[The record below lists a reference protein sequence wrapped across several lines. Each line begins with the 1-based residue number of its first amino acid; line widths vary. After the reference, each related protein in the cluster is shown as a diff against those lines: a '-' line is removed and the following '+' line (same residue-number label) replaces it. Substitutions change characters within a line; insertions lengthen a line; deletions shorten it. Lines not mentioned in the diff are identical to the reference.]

1 MRIFY
6 ICYENLS
13 LQRAATTHIKE
24 VTEHLKKLGNDVILF
39 APNIG
44 KYKNETTVH
53 TVYIPTL
60 KARFIKEYIYYV
72 CLFFYLFVYQIRLK
86 ADVFYVREM
95 GLSIT
100 PALVGFILRVP
111 HMLEINGI
119 VTFDF
124 QSMDKYRFKHKIF
137 EYFQYINFLLAHKV
151 VTVSENI
158 KKELLQLYGNT
169 DKVVYI
175 ENGVNIDIF
184 SPKEKIGA
192 RNLLKWKYDGFYLL
206 YIGSFY
212 PRHGIQQIIQII
224 RHIKPKL
231 PNVKLIMVGSGY
243 SLESAVRLA
252 KELRLTSHI
261 DFVGEIDYE
270 NIPTY
275 INASDVGIFFLT
287 GSGKKYYGKP
297 IKLYEYMSC
306 GKPVITNEAYGEF
319 VREKGIGIVVSEKD
333 YEQAADTIIQLLKN
347 NALMALMGEKG
358 KKIIRD
364 SISWEVTAKKILN
377 VCETLSNI
385 KQ

>member
-1 MRIFY
+1 M
-6 ICYENLS
+6 
-13 LQRAATTHIKE
+13 
-24 VTEHLKKLGNDVILF
+24 
-39 APNIG
+39 
-44 KYKNETTVH
+44 
-53 TVYIPTL
+53 
-60 KARFIKEYIYYV
+60 
-72 CLFFYLFVYQIRLK
+72 
-86 ADVFYVREM
+86 
-95 GLSIT
+95 
-100 PALVGFILRVP
+100 
-111 HMLEINGI
+111 
-119 VTFDF
+119 
-124 QSMDKYRFKHKIF
+124 
-137 EYFQYINFLLAHKV
+137 

-175 ENGVNIDIF
+175 ENGVNTDIF

-377 VCETLSNI
+377 VCETLSNL

>member
-13 LQRAATTHIKE
+13 LQWAPTTHIKE
-24 VTEHLKKLGNDVILF
+24 VTEHLKKIGNDVILF

-44 KYKNETTVH
+44 RYKSETTVR
-53 TVYIPTL
+53 VIYVPTL
-60 KARFIKEYIYYV
+60 KVRFIKEYIYYV
-72 CLFFYLFVYQIRLK
+72 CLFFYLFAYQIRLK

-95 GLSIT
+95 GLSVA

-111 HMLEINGI
+111 HILEINGI

-175 ENGVNIDIF
+175 ENGVNTDIF

-306 GKPVITNEAYGEF
+306 GKPVITNEVYGEF
-319 VREKGIGIVVSEKD
+319 VREKGIGIVISEKD
-333 YEQAADTIIQLLKN
+333 YEQAADTIIQLLKD
-347 NALMALMGEKG
+347 NALMNSMGENGRKLVVN
-358 KKIIRD
+358 
-364 SISWEVTAKKILN
+364 SFTWEITTKKILN
-377 VCETLSNI
+377 VCQTVV
-385 KQ
+385 

>member
-13 LQRAATTHIKE
+13 LQRASTTHIKE
-24 VTEHLKKLGNDVILF
+24 VTEHLKKFGNDVVLF
-39 APNIG
+39 APKTG
-44 KYKNETTVH
+44 GYRSKTSVH
-53 TVYIPTL
+53 VVYVPTL
-60 KARFIKEYIYYV
+60 KIRFFEEYIYYV
-72 CLFFYLFVYQIRLK
+72 CLLFYLFAYQIGLK
-86 ADVFYVREM
+86 ADIFYVREM

-111 HMLEINGI
+111 HILEINGI

-124 QSMDKYRFKHKIF
+124 QSMDTYRFKHKIF

-151 VTVSENI
+151 VTVGENI

-175 ENGVNIDIF
+175 ENGVNTDIF
-184 SPKEKIGA
+184 STKEKIEA

-212 PRHGIQQIIQII
+212 PRHGIQQIIQIV

-243 SLESAVRLA
+243 SLESAIRLA

-347 NALMALMGEKG
+347 NALMALMGKKG
-358 KKIIRD
+358 RKIIRD

>member
-1 MRIFY
+1 MKIFY

-13 LQRAATTHIKE
+13 LQRASTTHIKE
-24 VTEHLKKLGNDVILF
+24 VTEHLEKFGNSVILF

-44 KYKNETTVH
+44 RLKKETTVSV
-53 TVYIPTL
+53 VYVPTL
-60 KARFIKEYIYYV
+60 KISFFTEYIYYL
-72 CLFFYLFVYQIRLK
+72 CLFFYLFTYQTKLK

-95 GLSIT
+95 GLSVA

-111 HMLEINGI
+111 HILEINGI

-124 QSMDKYRFKHKIF
+124 QSMDTYCFKHKIF
-137 EYFQYINFLLAHKV
+137 GYFQYINFLLAHKV

-175 ENGVNIDIF
+175 ENGVNTDIF
-184 SPKEKIGA
+184 SPKEKIEA

-212 PRHGIQQIIQII
+212 PRHGIQHIIQII
-224 RHIKPKL
+224 KHIKPKL

-243 SLESAVRLA
+243 SLESAIQLA
-252 KELRLTSHI
+252 KELRLTSHV

-270 NIPTY
+270 NIPAY
-275 INASDVGIFFLT
+275 INASDIGIFLLT
-287 GSGKKYYGKP
+287 GSGEKYYGKP

-306 GKPVITNEAYGEF
+306 GKPVITNEVYGEF
-319 VREKGIGIVVSEKD
+319 VREKGIGMVVSEKN
-333 YEQAADTIIQLLKN
+333 YEHAADAIVGLLKN
-347 NALMALMGEKG
+347 NALMELMGKNG
-358 KKIIRD
+358 KKFIRD
-364 SISWEVTAKKILN
+364 TISWEITSRNILN
-377 VCETLSNI
+377 VCETLL
-385 KQ
+385 KKP